1 MKQRMA
7 NQKQME
13 NNLQQYLQHIE
24 ASVQAIQFPEN
35 PKTLYEPMSY
45 ILRLGGKRMRPVLTL
60 MACDAFG
67 ADFKTATN
75 AALAVELFHNFS
87 LIHDDIMDKA
97 PLRRG
102 EQTVHMKWNENVA
115 ILSGD
120 AMLIEAYK
128 LLSTYNAEKSH
139 ALIKTFNITSTEVCE
154 GQQLDMDFER
164 STAVSIPEY
173 LDMIRLKT
181 AVLLGCSLQ
190 MGSILANASAENQ
203 TDIYNFGVNLGIA
216 FQLQDDIL
224 DLYADQAKFGKQVG
238 GDILSNKKT
247 YLILKAFEDASAD
260 QRKHLDALLLQK
272 ENPEKIEQAKVL
284 FAALDIKEKA
294 TVKMEEFYT
303 IAMQSLAHLQIA
315 ESQKKSFREL
325 AAFLMGR
332 EN

>member
-1 MKQRMA
+1 MPNLNRM
-7 NQKQME
+7 E
-13 NNLQQYLQHIE
+13 SNLQKYLQFIE
-24 ASVQAIQFPEN
+24 DSVKAVRFPEK
-35 PKTLYEPMSY
+35 PASLYEPMSY

-67 ADFKTATN
+67 SDYKNAQN

-102 EQTVHMKWNENVA
+102 EQTVHTRWNENTA

-120 AMLIEAYK
+120 ALLIEAYK
-128 LLSTYNAEKSH
+128 LLLTYDAGKSKS
-139 ALIKTFNITSTEVCE
+139 LIKLFNTTATEVCE
-154 GQQLDMDFER
+154 GQQYDMDFESR
-164 STAVSIPEY
+164 TVVSIPEY

-190 MGSILANASAENQ
+190 MGAILSNASAENQ
-203 TDIYNFGVNLGIA
+203 TDIYHFGVNLGIA

-238 GDILSNKKT
+238 GDIRSNKKT
-247 YLILKAFEDASAD
+247 YLVLKAFEDATPDQYKALSALIQEKESD
-260 QRKHLDALLLQK
+260 Q
-272 ENPEKIEQAKVL
+272 KVTNAVAL
-284 FAALDIKEKA
+284 FATLNIKEKA
-294 TVKMEEFYT
+294 MAKMNEFYT
-303 IAMQSLAHLQIA
+303 TAMKNLAHLQIS
-315 ESQKKSFREL
+315 EEHKKPFYEL
-325 AAFLMGR
+325 ASFLMNR